1 MGRVLMTRTFRTIAR
16 EGRSFPGG
24 QLGVIALALFL
35 AGCGQRD
42 EMKRHDGIV
51 VVRSAAHWRPPAPA
65 ATPSETPHASIA
77 GGLWEAAAT
86 TPEEAA
92 LVQDDAEQ
100 ASELTAIREA
110 DPYRLGGVDPQ
121 VLAEARAAE

>member
-1 MGRVLMTRTFRTIAR
+1 MGRVLMARSSCTTAR
-16 EGRSFPGG
+16 EGRSSPGG
-24 QLGVIALALFL
+24 QLGVIALALFV

-51 VVRSAAHWRPPAPA
+51 VVRSAADWRPPAPA
-65 ATPSETPHASIA
+65 VTPSETPHASIA
-77 GGLWEAAAT
+77 GGLWEAAAMAS
-86 TPEEAA
+86 EEAG
-92 LVQDDAEQ
+92 LVQNDAEQ
-100 ASELTAIREA
+100 AIELTAIREA